1 MTVDPIVRTAVVGAG
16 TMGNGIAEVLATAG
30 KRVVLVDVSPAA
42 LERGMQVIRDRLR
55 RRVQKK
61 RMTAEEM
68 KQVLDRI
75 ESSVDLSAVAE
86 AQLVIEA
93 VVERLDVKKSLFSQL
108 DEITDLEAILATN
121 TSSLSVT
128 AIASATKHPE
138 RVIGLHFF
146 NPAPVMP
153 LVEVVH
159 GPMSEREVVDQA
171 MAFVKEIGKDPVKV
185 TDTPGFL
192 VNRVAR
198 SFHSE
203 AYRLVGDHVAEKRQV
218 DRILRAAGFPMGP
231 FELQDL
237 IGLDINYAASC
248 SVYEGY
254 FHDPRFRPHPH
265 QRQLVDSGSLGK
277 KAGRG
282 HYRYE

>member
-1 MTVDPIVRTAVVGAG
+1 MVGAG

-30 KRVVLVDVSPAA
+30 KRVVLIDVSPAA
-42 LERGMQVIRDRLR
+42 LERGMQAIRDRLR
-55 RRVQKK
+55 RRVQKQ

-68 KQVLDRI
+68 KQALDRI
-75 ESSVDLSAVAE
+75 ESAGDLSTVAE

-93 VVERLDVKKSLFSQL
+93 VVERLDVKKTLFSQL

-153 LVEVVH
+153 LVEVIH
-159 GPMSEREVVDQA
+159 GPLSEGEVVDQA
-171 MAFVKEIGKDPVKV
+171 VAFVKEIGKDPVKV

-198 SFHSE
+198 PFHSE
-203 AYRLVGDHVAEKRQV
+203 AYRLVGDHVATKEQV

-237 IGLDINYAASC
+237 IGMDINYAASC

-265 QRQLVDSGSLGK
+265 QRQLVESGALGK

>member
-1 MTVDPIVRTAVVGAG
+1 
-16 TMGNGIAEVLATAG
+16 MGNGIAEVLATAG
-30 KRVVLVDVSPAA
+30 KRVVLIDVSPAA
-42 LERGMQVIRDRLR
+42 LERGMQAIRDRLR
-55 RRVQKK
+55 RRVQKQ

-68 KQVLDRI
+68 KQALDRI
-75 ESSVDLSAVAE
+75 ESAGDLSTVAE

-93 VVERLDVKKSLFSQL
+93 VVERLDVKKTLFSQL

-153 LVEVVH
+153 LVEVIH
-159 GPMSEREVVDQA
+159 GPLSEGEVVDQA
-171 MAFVKEIGKDPVKV
+171 VAFVKEIGKDPVKV

-198 SFHSE
+198 PFHSE
-203 AYRLVGDHVAEKRQV
+203 AYRLVGDHVATKEQV

-237 IGLDINYAASC
+237 IGMDINYAASC

-265 QRQLVDSGSLGK
+265 QRQLVESGALGK